1 MGKNADLIAMTS
13 IAIGLGVPAI
23 SLWASYTYGLNTMFT
38 VILSGVAVVIGAS
51 IALTGVVLGPLGS
64 DDGSYSYDRQRL
76 EILRETNRSTLEEI
90 DDIVKVL
97 EEIRDALKA
106 VEE

>member
-1 MGKNADLIAMTS
+1 MSKNADLIAITS

-23 SLWASYTYGLNTMFT
+23 SLWASYTYGLNTMLAA
-38 VILSGVAVVIGAS
+38 ILSGLAVVAS
-51 IALTGVVLGPLGS
+51 ALIALTGVTLGPLGN
-64 DDGSYSYDRQRL
+64 DDGSGPYDRQRL
-76 EILRETNRSTLEEI
+76 EILRESNRSTLEEI